1 MSSDPLWSFPTGS
14 IVEGIQVD
22 SVLTQEFTDFQ
33 NHWLSADKTIMFP
46 ESSFDTTEVKS
57 SCMLYWHSYSL
68 TYACVYI
75 CSLSLLMM
83 STKQYLL
90 YWTL

>member
-1 MSSDPLWSFPTGS
+1 MNSDPLWSFPTGS

-22 SVLTQEFTDFQ
+22 SVLTQEFIDFQ
-33 NHWLSADKTIMFP
+33 NHWLSADKAMFP

-68 TYACVYI
+68 TYMHVYTFVFF
-75 CSLSLLMM
+75 SLLMT
-83 STKQYLL
+83 STKLYLL